1 MIKAYSQRL
10 MPPYSGLVQIVESET
25 ARALTLDVRSWEIHF
40 LYDAEVNLNK
50 AGQTG
55 RRRFIRVQTLE
66 HEALR
71 TIAETGSLHGTAID
85 DRIVQLAEFLVNAD
99 YPFPSDDLYEYWILD
114 PKDDSPLALVFS
126 CNNPDNFSNFP
137 TKTDWRALPAAVMP
151 IEYTESEKQNKN
163 PPVNYRVEQMV
174 TKRAGYSPKAKW
186 FKRGNGEVDYF
197 PPVMIREDWGDEQKN
212 SLCQRYIQRLAPRL
226 LMLHGLGFECRKQLE
241 TSAGMHALEVERFHR
256 VYPEIADKKRLN
268 TILVE
273 ARIRRST
280 NGDLPLRQR

>member
-10 MPPYSGLVQIVESET
+10 MPPYSGFAQIVESET

-66 HEALR
+66 HEAMC
-71 TIAETGSLHGTAID
+71 TIAETGYLHGTAID
-85 DRIVQLAEFLVNAD
+85 ERIVQLAEFLVGAE

-126 CNNPDNFSNFP
+126 CNTPDNFSNFP
-137 TKTDWRALPAAVMP
+137 TKTEWKALPAAVIP
-151 IEYTESEKQNKN
+151 IEYTEAEKQNKN

-174 TKRAGYSPKAKW
+174 TKTAGYFPKAKW
-186 FKRGNGEVDYF
+186 FKRGSDEVDYF
-197 PPVMIREDWGDEQKN
+197 PPMMIREEWGDEQKN
-212 SLCQRYIQRLAPRL
+212 NLCQRYIQRLAPRL
-226 LMLHGLGFECRKQLE
+226 LMLPGLELECRRKLE
-241 TSAGMHALEVERFHR
+241 SSAGKHALEVERFHKL
-256 VYPEIADKKRLN
+256 YPEIADEKRLN

-280 NGDLPLRQR
+280 NGDLSQ